1 MKGESSSS
9 GWAMLLLRVGVRLGV
24 RVLSGRRRAL
34 AAEEKKSPVVGG
46 GPLRFGV
53 REGVLKTIGFEVVGD
68 VGVVARAAG
77 VGRILEEALVLKA

>member
-9 GWAMLLLRVGVRLGV
+9 GWAMLLLRVGVRFGV

-46 GPLRFGV
+46 GPLWLGV
-53 REGVLKTIGFEVVGD
+53 REGVLKTIGFEVGGE

-77 VGRILEEALVLKA
+77 FGWMLEDALVLEA